1 MKSVDPEHPRPD
13 GPSPQDA
20 RGKDAQGKGAS
31 SESEAARA
39 AAREA
44 AAAARTLGRQL
55 GVLLGSAARTG
66 GRGATGAARASG
78 QAFTRLAGRLGSGRR
93 QGPETAEG
101 PAAASPVSPTPA
113 PIAAP
118 NPRWGGRL
126 RGRPVLLAILALVAL
141 PTVLLAGLVLYS
153 FVTLPPLGGV
163 VPEAGQ
169 RALTVEA
176 DDGRVF
182 ATRGAFQGQKLV
194 AADLPPH
201 MAQAIIAIEDRR
213 FRSHW
218 GVDPRGL
225 LRAMW
230 RNTSGGGVREGGST
244 ITQQYV
250 RLTSLTQEKTLRRKI
265 QEAFLALRVEA
276 TMSKDDILLGYLNTA
291 YFGAGAYGLDAA
303 SRRYFGKGAKA
314 LTLPESAMLA
324 GLVRA
329 PSQLAPTRNFGGAK
343 ERADVVLQTMVET
356 GAITAVE
363 ADKARAETITLR
375 TPPETPPGTNYFLD
389 LVSGEAKR
397 LADTT
402 GDVTVRTTLNLDL
415 QSLAEGVVARRMD
428 AEGAKKKA
436 GQAAM
441 VVMNK
446 EGAILAM
453 VGGRDY
459 EDSQFNRATQAKR
472 QAGSLFKLFVYLTA
486 YETGFT
492 PETVLVDQPTQI
504 GDWEPQNSTG
514 RFKGA
519 MPLRSAFAQS
529 INTVAAQLADEI
541 GIPAVIATA
550 RRLGVVSELPNV
562 PSLAL
567 GSAEVTLLE
576 MTRAYAGVLAGAV
589 PVDAHSVHAIRGGA
603 PQPLYL
609 RPEARP
615 GTALP
620 TQARAMMLDSL
631 QAVVDG
637 GTGKA
642 ARVQGMPV
650 GGKTGT
656 TQDYR
661 DAWFV
666 GMTPDLV
673 VGVWVGNDDN
683 TSMNRVGG
691 GDIPAALFRDFVQRA
706 AAQMARGRKRPS
718 AARAEPAPARD
729 VAPAVS
735 GAAIRG
741 VPEVVD
747 TGTLAFRGRTVRLLG
762 VDGEGGA
769 LARQLARY
777 LRRREVICTAAAGAD
792 AGPLRCQI
800 DGDDLAS
807 LILAAGG
814 ARASADAPSDLLA
827 AEEQARSERAG
838 LWRRER

>member
-1 MKSVDPEHPRPD
+1 MNPLDPDRPSHARPEPAKPESAKPEPVRPD
-13 GPSPQDA
+13 PSSRETD
-20 RGKDAQGKGAS
+20 
-31 SESEAARA
+31 ETRA

-44 AAAARTLGRQL
+44 AAAAKVLGRQL
-55 GVLLGSAARTG
+55 GVLAGRAARG
-66 GRGATGAARASG
+66 AGRRAADAARAAGPAWRGLAGRVRSRPNKPG
-78 QAFTRLAGRLGSGRR
+78 AAPRAIPASDLPPAASLAGRLRR
-93 QGPETAEG
+93 RPWL
-101 PAAASPVSPTPA
+101 AAS
-113 PIAAP
+113 
-118 NPRWGGRL
+118 
-126 RGRPVLLAILALVAL
+126 LALVLL
-141 PTVLLAGLVLYS
+141 PLAFLAALVLYS
-153 FVTLPPLGGV
+153 FATLPPLGGV

-182 ATRGAFQGQKLV
+182 ATRGAFQGQKLT
-194 AADLPPH
+194 AAEMPAHL
-201 MAQAIIAIEDRR
+201 AQAVIAIEDRR

-225 LRAMW
+225 LRAMY
-230 RNTSGGGVREGGST
+230 RNAVGGGVREGGST

-276 TMSKDDILLGYLNTA
+276 TMSKDEILLGYLNTA
-291 YFGAGAYGLDAA
+291 YFGAGAYGIDAA
-303 SRRYFGKGAKA
+303 ARRYFGKGAKA
-314 LTLPESAMLA
+314 LTLPEAAMLA

-356 GAITAVE
+356 GAITAAE
-363 ADKARAETITLR
+363 ADQARAQTITLR

-389 LVSGEAKR
+389 MVSAEAKK
-397 LADTT
+397 LADAP

-415 QSLAEGVVARRMD
+415 QSLAEGVVARRLD

-436 GQAAM
+436 SQGAL
-441 VVMNK
+441 VVLNK

-486 YETGFT
+486 YENGFN
-492 PETVLVDQPTQI
+492 PDTVLVDRPIQI

-519 MPLRSAFAQS
+519 VPLRSAFAQS
-529 INTVAAQLADEI
+529 INTVAAQLADEV

-550 RRLGVVSELPNV
+550 HRMGVTSELPNV

-576 MTRAYAGVLAGAV
+576 MTRAYAGVLAGAA
-589 PVDAHSVHAIRGGA
+589 PVDTHSVHTIRGA
-603 PQPLYL
+603 QPQPLYL
-609 RPEARP
+609 RAEAKA
-615 GTALP
+615 GTAIP
-620 TQARAMMLDSL
+620 TESRAMMLDSL

-637 GTGKA
+637 GTGKG
-642 ARVQGMPV
+642 ARVAGLPV

-661 DAWFV
+661 DAWFI
-666 GMTPDLV
+666 GMTPDLI

-683 TSMNRVGG
+683 SSMNRVGG
-691 GDIPAALFRDFVQRA
+691 GDIPASIFRDFVQRA
-706 AAQMARGRKRPS
+706 TVQLAKGRKRPS
-718 AARAEPAPARD
+718 AARAEPAPARE
-729 VAPAVS
+729 VATNPAPAASV
-735 GAAIRG
+735 RG
-741 VPEVVD
+741 VPEVID

-777 LRRREVICTAAAGAD
+777 LRRREVACAPPAGAE
-792 AGPLRCQI
+792 AKAEQLRCQI

-807 LILAAGG
+807 LILTAGG
-814 ARASADAPSDLLA
+814 GRAAEDAPADLLA

-838 LWRRER
+838 IWGRR